1 MLEDS
6 HRAAKHSKT
15 VASLLALMEDN
26 RHRAEEDPF
35 GNPVLVTARSILRLM
50 ERGEISEADINAVIT
65 ELRDEAFQDR
75 AQRIALY
82 VGGTD
87 PQSSEASYT
96 RIAEKLASEAAPGSF
111 ESNRE
116 EFERTRFA
124 AVFTAHPT
132 FSAPAPVLAALA
144 ETASGR
150 DPKKTFASH
159 RSTTPTLEEEF
170 TQAIAAI
177 SNGRDAIDRLN
188 TALLTSAR
196 RAWPEDWTKLVPQ
209 AVALAS
215 WVGYDTDGRVDINWW
230 DTLRLRLRMKKLQ
243 LERLESQVGDIDAAS
258 ALADRIERAIGCVDR
273 QIAAVPVK
281 GDPDAVAEFASEL
294 IEHREDALVTVEP
307 LMELFAASIAKA
319 GAGDQL
325 KLAVARAGLASHG
338 MSFAHSHVRLNA
350 AQVHNAVRLRLGLQD
365 PPADPF
371 RRRVL
376 LGAINAALDKVS
388 PVPVDFGG
396 ILAEQASATRL
407 MMTVAQIAKHI
418 DGNAPVRFLIA
429 ETESGYTLLSVLWLA
444 KLFGVEK
451 HIEIS
456 PLFETAEALEQGSR
470 AIEEALRS
478 PHYRAYLKQTGKL
491 AIEFGYSDSGRY
503 VGQLAATFLIE
514 RVRVKLAELMQK
526 YGLTDHV
533 ELILFD
539 THGESIG
546 RGAHP
551 GSLTD
556 RLKYLSPS
564 ASRAMFARNGINQRD
579 ETSFQG
585 GDGYLLFGTPE
596 IAMASIARIAEHAFD
611 DLPTTGDPIYEEADF
626 AADFFATIGATM
638 HELVEDPGY
647 ASLLGAFGPALLDPT
662 GSRPAIRQS
671 DGGGGPSV
679 IKHPRELRAILNNAI
694 LQQLGWCANTL
705 QGIGAAAARQP
716 ELFLELRDKSPRFR
730 RALEFA
736 SHALAHSDIDVL
748 RATTALLDP
757 GSWLDRAAHVEA
769 ARARQLVGVA
779 RSLNR
784 LDLWGPIQSMF
795 HRIQTDYVLLRAAW
809 PKAPQMQTREMLLH
823 AIRIALI
830 QRIWIMATAI
840 PDFSPRHG
848 VTRQALE
855 MRLLQLD
862 VPSTLALMDEV
873 FPNEADPTAGRD
885 FGEPHGPR
893 SAVSYAKEHEQIFD
907 PIGRLFAQVR
917 EIATAITHEVGAF
930 G

>member
-1 MLEDS
+1 MLDDT
-6 HRAAKHSKT
+6 HRAAKPSKP
-15 VASLLALMEDN
+15 VAALLALMADA
-26 RHRAEEDPF
+26 RHQAEEDPF
-35 GNPVLVTARSILRLM
+35 GNPVLVTARSILRQM
-50 ERGEISEADINAVIT
+50 ERGEITEAEVDQVIA
-65 ELRDEAFQDR
+65 ELRDEAFRDR
-75 AQRIALY
+75 ASRIALY
-82 VGGTD
+82 VGGTN
-87 PQSSEASYT
+87 PEASEASFA
-96 RIAEKLASEAAPGSF
+96 RIANKLTGEGSPGSF
-111 ESNRE
+111 AANRE

-144 ETASGR
+144 ETASGH
-150 DPKKTFASH
+150 DPHKSFASH
-159 RSTTPTLEEEF
+159 RPTTPTLEEEF

-177 SNGRDAIDRLN
+177 KNGRDAIDDFNR
-188 TALLTSAR
+188 ALLSGAR
-196 RAWPEDWTKLVPQ
+196 KAWPDEWTALVPQ
-209 AVALAS
+209 AIALAS

-230 DTLRLRLRMKKLQ
+230 DTLRLRLRMKRLQ
-243 LERLESQVGDIDAAS
+243 LERLEGQVADLSVGHELAERIDH
-258 ALADRIERAIGCVDR
+258 AIGCVDR
-273 QIAAVPVK
+273 QIAAVPTK
-281 GDPDAVAEFASEL
+281 GDPDSVAEFANEL
-294 IEHREDALVTVEP
+294 IEHREDALVTAEP
-307 LMELFAASIAKA
+307 LMELFEQAIAKA
-319 GAGDQL
+319 GPDEQL
-325 KLAVARAGLASHG
+325 KLTVARAGLASHG

-376 LGAINAALDKVS
+376 LGAINTALDKVKAL
-388 PVPVDFGG
+388 PVDFGA

-418 DGNAPVRFLIA
+418 DGDAPVRFLIA

-456 PLFETAEALEQGSR
+456 PLFETADALEQGSR

-478 PHYRAYLKQTGKL
+478 PHFRAYLKQTGKL
-491 AIEFGYSDSGRY
+491 CIEFGYSDSGRY

-514 RVRVKLAELMQK
+514 RLRLKLAEMMKK
-526 YGLTDHV
+526 YNLADHV

-564 ASRAMFARNGINQRD
+564 ASRAMFVRDGINQRD
-579 ETSFQG
+579 ESSFQG
-585 GDGYLLFGTPE
+585 GDGYLLFGTRE
-596 IAMASIARIAEHAFD
+596 LALASVARIAEHAFD
-611 DLPTTGDPIYEEADF
+611 ELPTGVDPIYEEADF

-671 DGGGGPSV
+671 DGGGGPTV

-748 RATTALLDP
+748 RAGTALLDP

-769 ARARQLVGVA
+769 ARATQLVGVA

-784 LDLWGPIQSMF
+784 LDLWSSVQAMF

-809 PKAPQMQTREMLLH
+809 PKAPSMQTREMLLH

-862 VPSTLALMDEV
+862 VPATLALMNEV

-917 EIATAITHEVGAF
+917 EIGTAITHEVGAF

>member
-1 MLEDS
+1 MLEDTN
-6 HRAAKHSKT
+6 RAAKHSKT
-15 VASLLALMEDN
+15 AAALLALMEDN

-35 GNPVLVTARSILRLM
+35 GNPVLVTARSILRQID
-50 ERGEISEADINAVIT
+50 RGDISEAEIAAVIAQ
-65 ELRDEAFQDR
+65 LRDEAFQDR

-82 VGGTD
+82 VGGTE
-87 PQSSEASYT
+87 PEASEASYA
-96 RIAEKLASEAAPGSF
+96 RIADKLASENAPGSF
-111 ESNRE
+111 ASNRE
-116 EFERTRFA
+116 EFERTRFV

-150 DPKKTFASH
+150 DPKATFQSH
-159 RSTTPTLEEEF
+159 RPSTPTLEDEF

-177 SNGRDAIDRLN
+177 KNGRDAIDRLN
-188 TALLTSAR
+188 TALLSGAR
-196 RAWPEDWTKLVPQ
+196 RAWPSEWTGLVPQ

-243 LERLESQVGDIDAAS
+243 LERLQSQVSGLEAAKD
-258 ALADRIERAIGCVDR
+258 LAARIARAIACVDR
-273 QIAAVPVK
+273 QIAAIPAK

-294 IEHREDALVTVEP
+294 IEHRDDALVTTEP
-307 LMELFAASIAKA
+307 LMELFAEAIAKA
-319 GAGDQL
+319 GPDEQL

-376 LGAINAALDKVS
+376 LGAINAALDKVG
-388 PVPVDFGG
+388 PIPVDFGA

-456 PLFETAEALEQGSR
+456 PLFETADALEQGSR

-514 RVRVKLAELMQK
+514 RLRVKLADLMQK
-526 YGLTDHV
+526 YGLADHV

-564 ASRAMFARNGINQRD
+564 ASRAMFARSGINQRD

-596 IAMASIARIAEHAFD
+596 LAMASVARIAEHAFD
-611 DLPTTGDPIYEEADF
+611 DLPTGGDPIYEEADF

-662 GSRPAIRQS
+662 GSRPPIRQS
-671 DGGGGPSV
+671 EGGGGPNV

-716 ELFLELRDKSPRFR
+716 ELFLELREKSPRFR

-748 RATTALLDP
+748 RASTALLDP
-757 GSWLDRAAHVEA
+757 GSWLDRAAHVDA
-769 ARARQLVGVA
+769 ARARQLVSVA
-779 RSLNR
+779 HSLER
-784 LDLWGPIQSMF
+784 LNLWGPVQSMF
-795 HRIQTDYVLLRAAW
+795 HRIQTDYVMLRAAW
-809 PKAPQMQTREMLLH
+809 PKAPEMQTREMLLH

-855 MRLLQLD
+855 MRFLQLD
-862 VPSTLALMDEV
+862 VPATLSLMNEV
-873 FPNEADPTAGRD
+873 FPNEADPTAGRN

-917 EIATAITHEVGAF
+917 EIGTAITHEVGAF

>member
-1 MLEDS
+1 MLEDA
-6 HRAAKHSKT
+6 HRAAKHSKA

-35 GNPVLVTARSILRLM
+35 GNPVLVTARSILRQI
-50 ERGEISEADINAVIT
+50 ERGEISEADINQVIT

-87 PQSSEASYT
+87 PEASEASYA

-116 EFERTRFA
+116 EFERTRFV

-144 ETASGR
+144 ETASGH
-150 DPKKTFASH
+150 DPKITFASH
-159 RSTTPTLEEEF
+159 RSSTPTLEQEF

-177 SNGRDAIDRLN
+177 RNGRDAIDRLN
-188 TALLTSAR
+188 TALLSSAR
-196 RAWPEDWTKLVPQ
+196 RAWPQDWTALVPQ

-230 DTLRLRLRMKKLQ
+230 DTLRLRMRMKKLQ
-243 LERLESQVGDIDAAS
+243 LERLEAQVGDIDAAS
-258 ALADRIERAIGCVDR
+258 DLADRIERAIGCVDR
-273 QIAAVPVK
+273 QIAAVPTK
-281 GDPDAVAEFASEL
+281 GDPDSVAEFAAEL
-294 IEHREDALVTVEP
+294 IEHRDDALVTIEP
-307 LMELFAASIAKA
+307 LMELFEKAIAKA
-319 GAGDQL
+319 APDDQL
-325 KLAVARAGLASHG
+325 KLTVARAGLASHG

-376 LGAINAALDKVS
+376 LGAINAALDKVE
-388 PVPVDFGG
+388 PIPVDFGS

-451 HIEIS
+451 HVEIS

-514 RVRVKLAELMQK
+514 RLRVKLADLMQK
-526 YGLTDHV
+526 YGLADDV

-579 ETSFQG
+579 ESSFQG

-596 IAMASIARIAEHAFD
+596 IAQASIARIAEHAFD
-611 DLPTTGDPIYEEADF
+611 ELPTSGDPIYEEADF

-662 GSRPAIRQS
+662 GSRPSIRQS

-757 GSWLDRAAHVEA
+757 GSWLDRAAHVEP

-784 LDLWGPIQSMF
+784 LNLWGPIQSMF

-862 VPSTLALMDEV
+862 VPSTLELMDEV

>member
-1 MLEDS
+1 MLEDT

-15 VASLLALMEDN
+15 VAALLALMEDN

-35 GNPVLVTARSILRLM
+35 GNPVLVTARAILRQID
-50 ERGEISEADINAVIT
+50 RGDISEADVDQVIA

-82 VGGTD
+82 VGGTEKEA
-87 PQSSEASYT
+87 SEASYS
-96 RIAEKLASEAAPGSF
+96 RIAEKLASEGAPGSF

-116 EFERTRFA
+116 EFERTRFV

-150 DPKKTFASH
+150 DPKTHFASH
-159 RSTTPTLEEEF
+159 RPSTPTLEMEF

-177 SNGRDAIDRLN
+177 KNGRDAIDRFN
-188 TALLTSAR
+188 TALLSSAR
-196 RAWPEDWTKLVPQ
+196 RAWPEDWTALVPQ

-243 LERLESQVGDIDAAS
+243 LERLEAQVADIDAADK
-258 ALADRIERAIGCVDR
+258 LADRIERAIGCVDR
-273 QIAAVPVK
+273 QIAAVPAK
-281 GDPDAVAEFASEL
+281 GDPDTVAEFAAEL
-294 IEHREDALVTVEP
+294 IEHREDALVTNEP
-307 LMELFAASIAKA
+307 LMELFADAIAKA
-319 GAGDQL
+319 TPDDQL

-376 LGAINAALDKVS
+376 LGAINSALDKVETI
-388 PVPVDFGG
+388 PVDFGG

-451 HIEIS
+451 HVEIS
-456 PLFETAEALEQGSR
+456 PLFETADALEQGSR

-478 PHYRAYLKQTGKL
+478 PHYRAYLKETGKL

-514 RVRVKLAELMQK
+514 RLRVKLAELMQK
-526 YGLTDHV
+526 YGLADHV

-596 IAMASIARIAEHAFD
+596 IAMASVARIAEHAFD
-611 DLPTTGDPIYEEADF
+611 ELPTSGDPIYEEADF

-662 GSRPAIRQS
+662 GSRPAIRQQ

-757 GSWLDRAAHVEA
+757 GSWLDRAAHVEPV
-769 ARARQLVGVA
+769 RARQLVGVA
-779 RSLNR
+779 HSLNR
-784 LDLWGPIQSMF
+784 LNLWGPVQSMF
-795 HRIQTDYVLLRAAW
+795 HRIQTDFVLLRAAW
-809 PKAPQMQTREMLLH
+809 PKAPEMQTREMLLH
-823 AIRIALI
+823 AMRIALI

-848 VTRQALE
+848 VTRQALD
-855 MRLLQLD
+855 MRFLQLD

-873 FPNEADPTAGRD
+873 FPNEADPTKGRD

-893 SAVSYAKEHEQIFD
+893 QAVSYAKEHEQIFD

-917 EIATAITHEVGAF
+917 EIGTAITHEVGAF